1 MSSARGSCA
10 GWTAEHMQRFWFAL
24 WHSAFPRRSNPSVLI
39 RFPKPSRYVLL
50 GRIALCYAELE
61 RGLTKGADMAE
72 SKRQLARAL
81 EQLMEQ
87 KPLDQVRVSEIVAL
101 AGVSKQTFYHHFT
114 DKYHLMEYCFRDM
127 FSQQFDR
134 MGTLAPFGECYAE
147 FLDQCR
153 QRKTFLRN
161 GFTSQDVNSLYRVM
175 HHALRD
181 AYGKRVRVYGVADE
195 GAVGFCL
202 DFFSKGCA
210 GCTRHWFDQGMDFSN
225 EQLVEL
231 ISLCIPAGVAKYFQ

>member
-1 MSSARGSCA
+1 
-10 GWTAEHMQRFWFAL
+10 
-24 WHSAFPRRSNPSVLI
+24 
-39 RFPKPSRYVLL
+39 
-50 GRIALCYAELE
+50 
-61 RGLTKGADMAE
+61 MAE
-72 SKRQLARAL
+72 SKRQLAGAL

-134 MGTLAPFGECYAE
+134 MATLAPLGECY
-147 FLDQCR
+147 LDVLTQCR

-181 AYGKRVRVYGVADE
+181 AYGKRVRVYGVPDE

-210 GCTRHWFDQGMDFSN
+210 GCTRHWFDQGMDLSN

-231 ISLCIPAGVAKYFQ
+231 ISLCIPAGIAKYFQ